1 MLFFAFWVLSATVTL
16 GAFLAFMYLRA
27 AHVLPSAVAI
37 THGSLGAFGI
47 AALAYALSREPIRG
61 VAYGVS
67 SFGVVAAALGG
78 LALLLG
84 FTIALLKWRTNRR
97 VGLLI
102 GVHATFAVAAYTL
115 LLAYV
120 SLG

>member
-1 MLFFAFWVLSATVTL
+1 MLFFSFWILSAAIVL
-16 GAFLAFMYLRA
+16 GAFLAFIYLRA
-27 AHVLPSAVAI
+27 AHPPSAVAI
-37 THGSLGAFGI
+37 AHGSLGAFGI

-84 FTIALLKWRTNRR
+84 FTIALLKWRSDRR

-115 LLAYV
+115 LMAYV